1 MFEWLGNLSLIQQV
15 GGIAGLVALLVGY
28 LLKKYKIS
36 DKMKEATDKMMLP
49 ESGFSRSAIVSGYNS
64 GVAGTAFFNRIPVLN
79 AFYEKFIEP
88 LIILFMECVVKLVI
102 HWVSLFINR
111 FIIGMRS
118 DNIKVTTDVK

>member
-15 GGIAGLVALLVGY
+15 GGVAGLIALLVGY
-28 LLKKYKIS
+28 LLKKYKVS
-36 DKMKEATDKMMLP
+36 DKMKAETDKMMLP
-49 ESGFSRSAIVSGYNS
+49 ESGFSRSAIVTGYNS
-64 GVAGTAFFNRIPVLN
+64 GVAGTACFNRIPFLN

-118 DNIKVTTDVK
+118 DNTKITTDVK